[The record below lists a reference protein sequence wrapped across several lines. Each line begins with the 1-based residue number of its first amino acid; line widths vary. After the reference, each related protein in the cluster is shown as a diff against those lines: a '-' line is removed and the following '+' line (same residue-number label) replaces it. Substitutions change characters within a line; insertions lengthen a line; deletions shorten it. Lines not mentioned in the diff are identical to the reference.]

1 MSEIVEVR
9 GRTIR
14 LTEDRLSH
22 IETDHPEMTG
32 QIDRVQETLAQP
44 ERIVLSKSDEKVELY
59 YRLYAQTPVTT
70 KFMCV
75 VVKDSEDNGFVI
87 TAYYTNTEKKGTV
100 VWQKT

>member
-1 MSEIVEVR
+1 MPEFVELR

-14 LTEDRLSH
+14 LTEERLAH

-32 QIDRVQETLAQP
+32 QIDRVQETLKQP
-44 ERIVLSKSDEKVELY
+44 ERIVLSSSDANAELY
-59 YRLYAQTPVTT
+59 YRLYAETPVTT